1 MSMRACICFLM
12 PAAASFGNDMGGDR
26 LARIRA
32 LIEKVRGGDNNAD
45 NGTDAF
51 ARAEADYNFMML
63 KGARK

>member
-1 MSMRACICFLM
+1 
-12 PAAASFGNDMGGDR
+12 MGGDR

-45 NGTDAF
+45 NGSSAYAPLKTLEQ
-51 ARAEADYNFMML
+51 AEADYNFMML

>member
-1 MSMRACICFLM
+1 M

-45 NGTDAF
+45 NGSSAYAPLKTLEQ
-51 ARAEADYNFMML
+51 AEADYKFLML
-63 KGARK
+63 KGAQK